1 MLKIV
6 ATLPERK
13 FYEQI
18 ANRGERWQW
27 QDVASDRLRVIA
39 PANYDP
45 WTDENPILVRL
56 ENGKT
61 AKQVSFARRLNLLV
75 LPGDPV
81 NATKAEII
89 RERWFGGFAHSTCPT
104 EAFFAFPA
112 IGKGEAWLMLSIIFC
127 KGMGH

>member
-6 ATLPERK
+6 ATLPDRK
-13 FYEQI
+13 YYQQI

-45 WTDENPILVRL
+45 WQAENPILIRL

-61 AKQVSFARRLNLLV
+61 RENVSFPRRLNLLV
-75 LPGDPV
+75 LPPGD
-81 NATKAEII
+81 AEGEPAQII
-89 RERWFGGFAHSTCPT
+89 REQWFGGFAHSTCPT

-112 IGKGEAWLMLSIIFC
+112 LGKGESWLMISILVN
-127 KGMGH
+127 KDT